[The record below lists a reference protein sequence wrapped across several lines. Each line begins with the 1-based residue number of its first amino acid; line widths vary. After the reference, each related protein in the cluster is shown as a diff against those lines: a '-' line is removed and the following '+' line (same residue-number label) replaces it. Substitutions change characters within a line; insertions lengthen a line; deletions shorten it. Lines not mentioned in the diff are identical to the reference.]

1 VQNGCHVTGIDLTQS
16 FCDAATAMSHWP
28 NSLISVCFA
37 MQALG
42 GDAMTNSKCAGLIDD
57 ILKGTEFVTIVT
69 SGEHGPYL
77 VGNWGDHL
85 RVLRHA
91 ADGDTI
97 ILPAGRYWQTEK
109 NLQKNSRIAM
119 MAASRHIH
127 NMRGGQAC
135 VLYGRGEIVTS
146 GTIAEAVKAKFPW
159 ARGALLIH
167 VEEAST
173 QHT

>member
-1 VQNGCHVTGIDLTQS
+1 
-16 FCDAATAMSHWP
+16 MK
-28 NSLISVCFA
+28 
-37 MQALG
+37 
-42 GDAMTNSKCAGLIDD
+42 NSKCAGLIDD

-85 RVLRHA
+85 RILRHA
-91 ADGDTI
+91 GDGDTI

-127 NMRGGQAC
+127 NMRG
-135 VLYGRGEIVTS
+135 
-146 GTIAEAVKAKFPW
+146 
-159 ARGALLIH
+159 
-167 VEEAST
+167 
-173 QHT
+173 